1 VSVVVIGLEHNQAP
15 LPLLEAAAVAD
26 ADLHKLLS
34 TLSHRRNL
42 QETVVLST
50 CLRTE
55 IYAVVDRFHDA
66 VAEIYE
72 VLSDHSGLSSD
83 ELMAHAV
90 IRFDDDVTAHLFSV
104 TAGLESA
111 VTGETEVVGQV
122 RRAFERAFY
131 KCWPTQLEAESNEL
145 QFDVRGKNV
154 LLVDDCIATGTSVRF
169 VHSQLLA
176 GGARTVTV
184 GAICLSDDS
193 PLRPGEPGFPAV
205 YINRLSQFYPWSA
218 NHPDHE
224 QYLRWL
230 AAHDL
235 KQWE

>member
-1 VSVVVIGLEHNQAP
+1 MKAAP
-15 LPLLEAAAVAD
+15 LAAPVRGDARDDAKVSAALKRLPKHSFLSIAEAEAVGRDIARRLLCKGVD
-26 ADLHKLLS
+26 PDL
-34 TLSHRRNL
+34 
-42 QETVVLST
+42 
-50 CLRTE
+50 
-55 IYAVVDRFHDA
+55 
-66 VAEIYE
+66 
-72 VLSDHSGLSSD
+72 
-83 ELMAHAV
+83 
-90 IRFDDDVTAHLFSV
+90 
-104 TAGLESA
+104 
-111 VTGETEVVGQV
+111 VVGIANGALLMTRVVSEELGRPLEIVNV
-122 RRAFERAFY
+122 RRKGSRIKNRLLRVKQALRVPYVTHGPMRLFWRAFERAFY